1 MLTEMAASAVAA
13 SVVAASVVAV
23 SVVVAPVVAASV
35 VVAPVS
41 HWSPRRV
48 LAVLM
53 LMATARV
60 EE

>member
-1 MLTEMAASAVAA
+1 MLAEMVA